1 MVRERKWSM
10 TVVVVGVAAALS
22 AGLASASVPD
32 AAGVIHGC
40 YDAKGAVRVVDAG
53 TGRACRRKETAL
65 AWSERGPKGDR
76 GDTGPQGEAG
86 PQGATGDPGYRV
98 DGSGNRVYD
107 NPTGEHMFTAPVH
120 APSVIARTIALPR
133 QSQGVQ
139 TLSAPP
145 GFAGHVLTATD
156 AGAITLADP
165 IADLGISRR
174 NGALHVRA
182 PNGVDLNGACTATTE
197 LVCTG
202 DVRAAGAVFDRA
214 HAGSCDLRS
223 DGTTCGARLTAPE
236 IATSGCT
243 FGAAGTCADM
253 SLGRATIGGCSLTS
267 GAVSCAGTITG
278 GTLKS
283 AGCTFGTASSGTSC
297 AGSFFINGTLQVTG
311 GKLFT
316 IDHPLDPKRKLLSHA
331 AVESPALTNLYNGN
345 VVTDRRGFAVVDLP
359 RYFQALNRDFRY
371 QLTVVGR
378 TFAQAIVWHEIENN
392 RFTIKT
398 SQARVKVSWQVTG
411 IRHDRYALEH
421 PLRVERAKPA
431 SLRGRTFY
439 R

>member
-1 MVRERKWSM
+1 MVREHKWSM

-22 AGLASASVPD
+22 AGLAWASVPD

-40 YDAKGAVRVVDAG
+40 YDGKGALRVVDAE
-53 TGRACRRKETAL
+53 TGRACKRKETAL

-86 PQGATGDPGYRV
+86 PRGAQGDPAYSV
-98 DGSGNRVYD
+98 DSSGNRVYD

-120 APSVIARTIALPR
+120 APSVIARTIELPQR
-133 QSQGVQ
+133 SLGLQ

-165 IADLGISRR
+165 IADLGISRTD
-174 NGALHVRA
+174 GTLHVRA
-182 PNGVDLNGACTATTE
+182 ANGVDLNGACTAAAD
-197 LVCTG
+197 LVCTK
-202 DVRAAGAVFDRA
+202 
-214 HAGSCDLRS
+214 
-223 DGTTCGARLTAPE
+223 
-236 IATSGCT
+236 IATPGCT
-243 FGAAGTCADM
+243 FGAANNCAEM
-253 SLGRATIGGCSLTS
+253 SLGRATIGGCSLMS

-283 AGCTFGTASSGTSC
+283 AGCTFGTASSGASC

-345 VVTDRRGFAVVDLP
+345 AVTDRRGFAVVRLP

-378 TFAQAIVWHEIENN
+378 TFAQAIVWREMENN

-421 PLRVERAKPA
+421 PLHVEQAKPA
-431 SLRGRTFY
+431 ALQGRTFY